1 MKKILF
7 HSLTIPPDKVS
18 TGMLVAEIASGFK
31 DRGLDVEILASTPQY
46 NFDST
51 LVSKF
56 ELKKISKNLYES
68 TYKNVKVFHI
78 SSKKRSYSDSKR
90 VFQWLKFHYHSNKYL
105 FKHRNEYSHIF
116 LFSYPPTMNIVGIFI
131 SKILKIKLIYSYWE
145 LYPEIA
151 EKINRIKNKFILN
164 IFKGIDTFALKSAD
178 SVVLNSEQ
186 LEEYIKNE
194 RLIKNNLLTI
204 NHFSPFLQLKEAPN
218 KSKKSIFYAG
228 NIGKPQ
234 NIPLFV
240 NYFNDSLSNEW
251 TLNIYGSGEEY
262 DHVKSL
268 ENEKVV
274 VNEYTERNKLIELT
288 SDIPFALV
296 SLDPNIT
303 IEGFPGKTFDYLSMN
318 KIILCFANKNSAVAR
333 FIEKHQVGI
342 NIDPKNLHNLDYVLE
357 KLNSTDFIEKTLNN
371 VINLNKNEINKEKV
385 IDRYLSL
392 I

>member
-31 DRGLDVEILASTPQY
+31 DRGVDVEILASTPQY
-46 NFDST
+46 NFDSN
-51 LVSKF
+51 VDSKV
-56 ELKKISKNLYES
+56 ELKKITKNLYES

-90 VFQWLKFHYHSNKYL
+90 IFQWLKFHYHSKKYL
-105 FKHRNEYSHIF
+105 FKHRNKYSHIF

-131 SKILKIKLIYSYWE
+131 SKFLKIKLIYSYWE

-151 EKINRIKNKFILN
+151 EKVNRIKNKFIVSL
-164 IFKGIDTFALKSAD
+164 FKSIDTFALKSAD
-178 SVVLNSEQ
+178 SVVLNSEE

-194 RLIKNNLLTI
+194 RLVKNNLLTI
-204 NHFSPFLQLKEAPN
+204 NHFSPFLELEEGPN
-218 KSKKSIFYAG
+218 INTKSIFYAG

-240 NYFNDSLSNEW
+240 NYFNESLSNEW

-262 DHVKSL
+262 KHVKSL

-274 VNEYTERNKLIELT
+274 VNEYTERDKLIELT

-296 SLDPNIT
+296 SLDPNLT

-318 KIILCFANKNSAVAR
+318 KIILCFANENSAVAR
-333 FIEKHQVGI
+333 FIEKYKVGI
-342 NIDPKNLHNLDYVLE
+342 NIDPKNINNLGDVIE
-357 KLNSTDFIEKTLNN
+357 KLNSSKFIEESLNN
-371 VINLNKNEINKEKV
+371 VAILNKNEINKEKV
-385 IDRYLSL
+385 IDKYLSL

>member
-18 TGMLVAEIASGFK
+18 TGMLVAEIASGFN
-31 DRGLDVEILASTPQY
+31 DRGVHVEILASTPQY
-46 NFDST
+46 NFDSNIDKK
-51 LVSKF
+51 V
-56 ELKKISKNLYES
+56 ELEKISKTIFES
-68 TYKNVKVFHI
+68 NYKGVRVVHI
-78 SSKKRSYSDSKR
+78 SSKQRSYSDSKR
-90 VFQWLKFHYHSNKYL
+90 IFQWLKFHYHSIKYL

-116 LFSYPPTMNIVGIFI
+116 LFSYPPTMNIISIFI
-131 SKILKIKLIYSYWE
+131 SKFLKIKLIYSYWE

-151 EKINRIKNKFILN
+151 QKINRIKNKLFLSL
-164 IFKGIDTFALKSAD
+164 FKSIDSYALKNAN
-178 SVVLNSEQ
+178 SVVLNSKE

-194 RLIKNNLLTI
+194 RLVDNNTSTI
-204 NHFSPFLQLKEAPN
+204 NHFSPFPYSEKLPN
-218 KSKKSIFYAG
+218 KNKKSIFYAG

-240 NYFNDSLSNEW
+240 DFFNKSLSNEW

-262 DHVKSL
+262 GHVKSL
-268 ENEKVV
+268 QNEKVL

-296 SLDPNIT
+296 SLDPNLT

-318 KIILCFANKNSAVAR
+318 KIILCFGNDSSAVAR
-333 FIEKHQVGI
+333 FIEENEVGI
-342 NIDPKNLHNLDYVLE
+342 NINPDNFDSVIE
-357 KLNSTDFIEKTLNN
+357 KLNSTDFVEKSLNN

-385 IDRYLSL
+385 IDKYLSL

>member
-18 TGMLVAEIASGFK
+18 TGMLVAEIASGFH
-31 DRGLDVEILASTPQY
+31 DRGVDVEILASTPQY
-46 NFDST
+46 NFDSNIDNK
-51 LVSKF
+51 V
-56 ELKKISKNLYES
+56 ELKKISKTIFES
-68 TYKNVKVFHI
+68 SYKGVRVVHI
-78 SSKKRSYSDSKR
+78 SSKQRSYSDSKR
-90 VFQWLKFHYHSNKYL
+90 IFQWFKFHYHSIKYL
-105 FKHRNEYSHIF
+105 FKHRSEYSHIF
-116 LFSYPPTMNIVGIFI
+116 LFSYPPTMNVIAIFI
-131 SKILKIKLIYSYWE
+131 SKFLKIKLIYSYWE

-151 EKINRIKNKFILN
+151 EKINRIKNKLFLSL
-164 IFKGIDTFALKSAD
+164 FKSIDTYALKNAD
-178 SVVLNSEQ
+178 SVVLNSKE

-194 RLIKNNLLTI
+194 RLVKNNTSTI
-204 NHFSPFLQLKEAPN
+204 NHFSPFPYIEKLPN
-218 KSKKSIFYAG
+218 KNKKSIFYAG

-240 NYFNDSLSNEW
+240 DYFKKSLSNEW

-262 DHVKSL
+262 GHVKSL
-268 ENEKVV
+268 ENEKVL

-296 SLDPNIT
+296 SLDPNLT

-318 KIILCFANKNSAVAR
+318 KIILCFGNDNSAVAR
-333 FIEKHQVGI
+333 FIEENEVGI
-342 NIDPKNLHNLDYVLE
+342 NINPDNFDSIIE
-357 KLNSTDFIEKTLNN
+357 KLNSPDFIEKSLNN

-385 IDRYLSL
+385 IDKYLSL

>member
-31 DRGLDVEILASTPQY
+31 DRGVDVEILASTPQY
-46 NFDST
+46 NFDSS
-51 LVSKF
+51 VDSKV

-90 VFQWLKFHYHSNKYL
+90 IFQWLKFHYHSKKYL
-105 FKHRNEYSHIF
+105 FKHRKEYSHIF
-116 LFSYPPTMNIVGIFI
+116 LFSYPPTMNIVAIFI
-131 SKILKIKLIYSYWE
+131 SKFLKIKLIYSYWE

-151 EKINRIKNKFILN
+151 QKVNRIKNKFIIS
-164 IFKGIDTFALKSAD
+164 IFKSIDTFALKSAD
-178 SVVLNSEQ
+178 SVVLNSKE

-194 RLIKNNLLTI
+194 RLVKNNTCTI
-204 NHFSPFLQLKEAPN
+204 NHFSPFPYTDKLPN
-218 KSKKSIFYAG
+218 KNKKSIFYAG

-240 NYFNDSLSNEW
+240 DYFKKSLSNEW

-262 DHVKSL
+262 DYVNSL
-268 ENEKVV
+268 SNEKIV
-274 VNEYTERNKLIELT
+274 VNKYTERNKLIELT

-296 SLDPNIT
+296 SLDPNLT

-318 KIILCFANKNSAVAR
+318 KIILCFGNESSAVAR
-333 FIEKHQVGI
+333 FIEENEVGI
-342 NIDPKNLHNLDYVLE
+342 NINPDNFDSVIE
-357 KLNSTDFIEKTLNN
+357 KLNSTDFVEKSLNN

-385 IDRYLSL
+385 IDKYLSL

>member
-31 DRGLDVEILASTPQY
+31 DRGVDVEILASTPQY
-46 NFDST
+46 NFDSN
-51 LVSKF
+51 LDSKV

-78 SSKKRSYSDSKR
+78 SSKKRSYTDSKR
-90 VFQWLKFHYHSNKYL
+90 IFQWLKFHYHSKKYL

-116 LFSYPPTMNIVGIFI
+116 LFSYPPTMNIVGI
-131 SKILKIKLIYSYWE
+131 
-145 LYPEIA
+145 
-151 EKINRIKNKFILN
+151 
-164 IFKGIDTFALKSAD
+164 
-178 SVVLNSEQ
+178 NSEE

-194 RLIKNNLLTI
+194 RLVKNNLLTI
-204 NHFSPFLQLKEAPN
+204 NHFSPFLELEERPN
-218 KSKKSIFYAG
+218 INKKSIFYAG

-240 NYFNDSLSNEW
+240 NYFNESLSNEW

-262 DHVKSL
+262 KHVKSL

-274 VNEYTERNKLIELT
+274 VNEYTERDKLIELT

-296 SLDPNIT
+296 SLDPNLT

-318 KIILCFANKNSAVAR
+318 KIILCFANENSAVAR
-333 FIEKHQVGI
+333 FIEKYKVGI
-342 NIDPKNLHNLDYVLE
+342 NIDPKNINNLGDVIE
-357 KLNSTDFIEKTLNN
+357 KLNSAHFIEELLNN
-371 VINLNKNEINKEKV
+371 VAILNKNEINKEKV
-385 IDRYLSL
+385 IDKYLSL

>member
-31 DRGLDVEILASTPQY
+31 DSGVDVEILASTPQY
-46 NFDST
+46 NFDLS
-51 LVSKF
+51 VDSKV

-90 VFQWLKFHYHSNKYL
+90 IFQWLKFHYHSKKYL

-131 SKILKIKLIYSYWE
+131 AKFLKIKLIYSYWE

-151 EKINRIKNKFILN
+151 QKVNRIKNKFIIS
-164 IFKGIDTFALKSAD
+164 IFKSIDTFALKSAD
-178 SVVLNSEQ
+178 SVVLNSKE

-194 RLIKNNLLTI
+194 RLVKNNTCTI
-204 NHFSPFLQLKEAPN
+204 NHFSPFPYTDKLPN
-218 KSKKSIFYAG
+218 KNKKSIFYAG

-240 NYFNDSLSNEW
+240 DYFKKSLSNEW

-262 DHVKSL
+262 DYVKSL
-268 ENEKVV
+268 SNEKIV
-274 VNEYTERNKLIELT
+274 VNKYTVRNKLIELT

-296 SLDPNIT
+296 SLDPNLT

-318 KIILCFANKNSAVAR
+318 KIILCFGNESSAVAR
-333 FIEKHQVGI
+333 FIEENEVGI
-342 NIDPKNLHNLDYVLE
+342 NINPDNFDTVIE
-357 KLNSTDFIEKTLNN
+357 KLNSTDFVEKSLNN

-385 IDRYLSL
+385 IDKYLSL

>member
-18 TGMLVAEIASGFK
+18 TGMLVAEIASGFN
-31 DRGLDVEILASTPQY
+31 DRGVDVEILASTPQY
-46 NFDST
+46 NFDSNIDNK
-51 LVSKF
+51 V
-56 ELKKISKNLYES
+56 ELKKISKTIFES
-68 TYKNVKVFHI
+68 SYKGVRVVHI
-78 SSKKRSYSDSKR
+78 SSKQRSYSDSKR
-90 VFQWLKFHYHSNKYL
+90 IFQWLKFHYHSIKYL

-116 LFSYPPTMNIVGIFI
+116 LFSYPPTMNIISIFI
-131 SKILKIKLIYSYWE
+131 SKFLKIKLIYSYWE

-151 EKINRIKNKFILN
+151 EKINRIKNKLFLSL
-164 IFKGIDTFALKSAD
+164 FKSIDSYALKNAD
-178 SVVLNSEQ
+178 TVVLNSKE

-194 RLIKNNLLTI
+194 RLVKNNTCTI
-204 NHFSPFLQLKEAPN
+204 NHFSPFPYTEKLPN
-218 KSKKSIFYAG
+218 KNKKSIFYAG

-240 NYFNDSLSNEW
+240 DYFKKSLSNEW

-262 DHVKSL
+262 DHVKSFSN
-268 ENEKVV
+268 ENIL

-296 SLDPNIT
+296 SLDPNLT

-318 KIILCFANKNSAVAR
+318 KIILCFGNESSAVAR
-333 FIEKHQVGI
+333 FIEQNEVGI
-342 NIDPKNLHNLDYVLE
+342 NINPDNFDSIIE
-357 KLNSTDFIEKTLNN
+357 KLNSPDFIEKSLNN

-385 IDRYLSL
+385 IDKYLSL

>member
-18 TGMLVAEIASGFK
+18 TGMLVAEIASGFN
-31 DRGLDVEILASTPQY
+31 DRGVDVEILASTPQY
-46 NFDST
+46 NFDSNIDNK
-51 LVSKF
+51 L
-56 ELKKISKNLYES
+56 ELKKISKTIFES
-68 TYKNVKVFHI
+68 SYKGVRVVHI
-78 SSKKRSYSDSKR
+78 SSKQRSYSDSKR
-90 VFQWLKFHYHSNKYL
+90 IFQWLKFHYHSIKYL
-105 FKHRNEYSHIF
+105 FKHRKEYSHIF
-116 LFSYPPTMNIVGIFI
+116 LFSYPPTMNIISIFI
-131 SKILKIKLIYSYWE
+131 SKFLKIKLIYSYWE

-151 EKINRIKNKFILN
+151 EKINRIKNKLFLSL
-164 IFKGIDTFALKSAD
+164 FKSIDSYALKNAD
-178 SVVLNSEQ
+178 SVVLNSKE

-194 RLIKNNLLTI
+194 RLVKNNTFTI
-204 NHFSPFLQLKEAPN
+204 NHFSPFPYTERLPN
-218 KSKKSIFYAG
+218 KNKKSIFYAG

-240 NYFNDSLSNEW
+240 DYFKKSLSNEW

-268 ENEKVV
+268 ENEKVL

-288 SDIPFALV
+288 FDIPFALV
-296 SLDPNIT
+296 SLDPNLT

-318 KIILCFANKNSAVAR
+318 KIILCFGNDNSAVAR
-333 FIEKHQVGI
+333 FIEENEVGI
-342 NIDPKNLHNLDYVLE
+342 NINPDNFDSIID
-357 KLNSTDFIEKTLNN
+357 KLNSSDFIEKSLNN

-385 IDRYLSL
+385 IDKYLSL

>member
-18 TGMLVAEIASGFK
+18 TGMLVAEIASGFN
-31 DRGLDVEILASTPQY
+31 DRGVDVEILASTPQY
-46 NFDST
+46 NFDSNIDNK
-51 LVSKF
+51 V
-56 ELKKISKNLYES
+56 ELKKISKTIFES
-68 TYKNVKVFHI
+68 SYKGVRVVHI
-78 SSKKRSYSDSKR
+78 SSKQRSYSDSIR
-90 VFQWLKFHYHSNKYL
+90 IFQWLKFHYHSIKYL

-116 LFSYPPTMNIVGIFI
+116 LFSYPPTMNIISIFI
-131 SKILKIKLIYSYWE
+131 SKFLKIKLIYSYWE

-151 EKINRIKNKFILN
+151 EKINRIKNKLFLSL
-164 IFKGIDTFALKSAD
+164 FKTIDTYALKNAD
-178 SVVLNSEQ
+178 AVVLNSKE

-194 RLIKNNLLTI
+194 RLVKNNTSTI
-204 NHFSPFLQLKEAPN
+204 NHFSPFSYIEKLPN
-218 KSKKSIFYAG
+218 KNTKSIFYAG

-240 NYFNDSLSNEW
+240 DYFNKFLSNEW

-262 DHVKSL
+262 GHVKSL
-268 ENEKVV
+268 QNEKVL
-274 VNEYTERNKLIELT
+274 VNEYTERNKLIELI

-296 SLDPNIT
+296 SLDPNLT

-318 KIILCFANKNSAVAR
+318 KIILCFGNDNSAVAR
-333 FIEKHQVGI
+333 FIEENEVGI
-342 NIDPKNLHNLDYVLE
+342 NINPDNFDSIIE
-357 KLNSTDFIEKTLNN
+357 KLNSPDFIEKSLNN

-385 IDRYLSL
+385 IDKYLSL

>member
-18 TGMLVAEIASGFK
+18 TGMLVAEIASGFN
-31 DRGLDVEILASTPQY
+31 DRGVDVEILASTPQY
-46 NFDST
+46 NFDSNIDNK
-51 LVSKF
+51 V
-56 ELKKISKNLYES
+56 ELKKISKTIFES
-68 TYKNVKVFHI
+68 SYKGVRVVHI
-78 SSKKRSYSDSKR
+78 SSKKRSYSNSKR
-90 VFQWLKFHYHSNKYL
+90 IFQWFKFHFHSIKYL
-105 FKHRNEYSHIF
+105 LKHRKEYSHIF
-116 LFSYPPTMNIVGIFI
+116 LFSYPPTMNVIAIFI
-131 SKILKIKLIYSYWE
+131 SKFLKIKLIYSYWE

-151 EKINRIKNKFILN
+151 EKINRIKNKLFLSL
-164 IFKGIDTFALKSAD
+164 FKSIDTYALKNAD
-178 SVVLNSEQ
+178 AVVLNSKE

-194 RLIKNNLLTI
+194 RLVKNNTSTI
-204 NHFSPFLQLKEAPN
+204 NHFSPFPYIEKLPN
-218 KSKKSIFYAG
+218 KNKKSIFYAG

-240 NYFNDSLSNEW
+240 GYFNKSLSKEW

-268 ENEKVV
+268 QNEKVL
-274 VNEYTERNKLIELT
+274 VNEYTERKKLIELT

-296 SLDPNIT
+296 SLDPNLT

-318 KIILCFANKNSAVAR
+318 KIILCFGNDNSAVAR
-333 FIEKHQVGI
+333 FIEENEVGI
-342 NIDPKNLHNLDYVLE
+342 NINPDNFDSIIE
-357 KLNSTDFIEKTLNN
+357 KLNSPDFIEKSLNN

-385 IDRYLSL
+385 IDKYLSL

>member
-18 TGMLVAEIASGFK
+18 TGMLVAEIASGFN
-31 DRGLDVEILASTPQY
+31 DRGVDVEILASTPQY
-46 NFDST
+46 NFDSNIDNK
-51 LVSKF
+51 V
-56 ELKKISKNLYES
+56 ELKKISKTFYES
-68 TYKNVKVFHI
+68 NYKDVRVVHI
-78 SSKKRSYSDSKR
+78 SSKKRSYSASKR
-90 VFQWLKFHYHSNKYL
+90 IFQWFKFHYHSIKYL
-105 FKHRNEYSHIF
+105 FKHRKEYSHIF
-116 LFSYPPTMNIVGIFI
+116 LFSYPPTMNIVAIFI
-131 SKILKIKLIYSYWE
+131 SKFLKIKLIYSYWE

-151 EKINRIKNKFILN
+151 EKINRIKNKLFLSL
-164 IFKGIDTFALKSAD
+164 FKTIDTYALKNAD
-178 SVVLNSEQ
+178 AVVLNSKE

-194 RLIKNNLLTI
+194 RLVKNNTSTI
-204 NHFSPFLQLKEAPN
+204 NHFSPFSYIEKLPN
-218 KSKKSIFYAG
+218 KNTKSIFYAG

-240 NYFNDSLSNEW
+240 DYFNKFLSNEW

-262 DHVKSL
+262 GHVKSL
-268 ENEKVV
+268 QNEKVL

-296 SLDPNIT
+296 SLDPNLT

-318 KIILCFANKNSAVAR
+318 KIILCFGNDNSAVAR
-333 FIEKHQVGI
+333 FIEENEVGI
-342 NIDPKNLHNLDYVLE
+342 NINPDNFDSIIE
-357 KLNSTDFIEKTLNN
+357 KLNSPDFIEKSLNN

-385 IDRYLSL
+385 IDKYLSL

>member
-31 DRGLDVEILASTPQY
+31 DRGVDVEILASTPQY
-46 NFDST
+46 NFDSS
-51 LVSKF
+51 LDSKV

-90 VFQWLKFHYHSNKYL
+90 IFQWLKFHYHSKKYL

-131 SKILKIKLIYSYWE
+131 AKFLKIKLIYSYWE

-151 EKINRIKNKFILN
+151 EKINRIKNKLFLSL
-164 IFKGIDTFALKSAD
+164 FKSIDTYALKNAD
-178 SVVLNSEQ
+178 AVVLNSKE
-186 LEEYIKNE
+186 LEEYIKNK
-194 RLIKNNLLTI
+194 RLVKNNTSTI
-204 NHFSPFLQLKEAPN
+204 NHFSPFPYIEKLPN

-240 NYFNDSLSNEW
+240 DYFKKSLSNEW

-262 DHVKSL
+262 GHVKSL
-268 ENEKVV
+268 ENEKVL

-296 SLDPNIT
+296 SLDPNLT

-318 KIILCFANKNSAVAR
+318 KIILCFGNDSSAVAR
-333 FIEKHQVGI
+333 FIEENEVGI
-342 NIDPKNLHNLDYVLE
+342 NINPDNFDSIID
-357 KLNSTDFIEKTLNN
+357 KLNSSDFIEKSLNN

-385 IDRYLSL
+385 IDKYLSL

>member
-1 MKKILF
+1 M
-7 HSLTIPPDKVS
+7 
-18 TGMLVAEIASGFK
+18 
-31 DRGLDVEILASTPQY
+31 
-46 NFDST
+46 
-51 LVSKF
+51 
-56 ELKKISKNLYES
+56 
-68 TYKNVKVFHI
+68 
-78 SSKKRSYSDSKR
+78 
-90 VFQWLKFHYHSNKYL
+90 
-105 FKHRNEYSHIF
+105 
-116 LFSYPPTMNIVGIFI
+116 
-131 SKILKIKLIYSYWE
+131 
-145 LYPEIA
+145 
-151 EKINRIKNKFILN
+151 KNKFILN
-164 IFKGIDTFALKSAD
+164 IFKSIDTFALKSAD
-178 SVVLNSEQ
+178 SVVLNSEE
-186 LEEYIKNE
+186 LKEYMKNE
-194 RLIKNNLLTI
+194 RLVKNNLLTI
-204 NHFSPFLQLKEAPN
+204 NHFSPFSELEKGPN
-218 KSKKSIFYAG
+218 KNKKSIFYAG

-240 NYFNDSLSNEW
+240 NYFNESLSNEW

-296 SLDPNIT
+296 SLDPNLT

-333 FIEKHQVGI
+333 FIEKYQVGI

>member
-31 DRGLDVEILASTPQY
+31 DSGVDVEILASTPQY
-46 NFDST
+46 NFDSS
-51 LVSKF
+51 VDSKV

-90 VFQWLKFHYHSNKYL
+90 IFQWLKFHYHSKKYL

-116 LFSYPPTMNIVGIFI
+116 LFSYPPTMNLVGIFI
-131 SKILKIKLIYSYWE
+131 AKFLKIKLIYSYWE

-151 EKINRIKNKFILN
+151 QKVNRIKNKFIIS
-164 IFKGIDTFALKSAD
+164 IFKSIDTFALKSAD
-178 SVVLNSEQ
+178 SVVLNSKE

-194 RLIKNNLLTI
+194 RLVKNNTCTI
-204 NHFSPFLQLKEAPN
+204 NHFSPFPYTDKLPN
-218 KSKKSIFYAG
+218 KNKKSIFYAG

-240 NYFNDSLSNEW
+240 DYFKKSLSNEW

-262 DHVKSL
+262 DYVNSL
-268 ENEKVV
+268 SNEKIV
-274 VNEYTERNKLIELT
+274 VNKYTERNKLIELT

-296 SLDPNIT
+296 SLDPNLT

-318 KIILCFANKNSAVAR
+318 KIILCFGNESSAVAR
-333 FIEKHQVGI
+333 FIEENEVGI
-342 NIDPKNLHNLDYVLE
+342 NINPDNFDSVIE
-357 KLNSTDFIEKTLNN
+357 KLNSTDFVEKSLNN

-385 IDRYLSL
+385 IDKYLSL